1 MFPYRKQNK
10 PYYNNKPWLTNA
22 LKESIKTKNKL
33 FVARNKGNNSEER
46 TAGYKAYRNR
56 LHHLLRTAERQY
68 YQDLIMQHK
77 DNIKKSWQ
85 VIKSII
91 NKRKYCPV
99 NLKFKYNGDVISD
112 GKTVANKFNKFF
124 VNVGESLANEIPSI
138 DRCPSEY
145 IKVEISENFS
155 VSAVTEDEID
165 KIICNFKDSAA
176 GWDDLRPRIMKLIK
190 SCKKRPLAHICN
202 RSFVTGIFPS
212 ELKIANVVPIF
223 KSGDDMVFSNYRPVS
238 VLPVLSKILERLMY
252 NQLILYLNRHD
263 LLYEYQFGF
272 QKGKSTHMA
281 LITLIDKIS
290 EALDQGELVIGILLD
305 FSKAFDTVDHGI
317 LLKKLE
323 LYGVK
328 DTALKWFDSYLTNR
342 LQYVTYNNIK
352 SDKEKVKCGVPQ
364 GSILGP
370 LPFLLYINDLTTVST
385 TSLSVLFADDTNIFM
400 SGKNLPSMAMA
411 LNEQLTAIYEWLC
424 CNKLLLNVLKT
435 HYMIFTQRNKKVN
448 DISLYINNVSI
459 ERVYV
464 TKFLGVQIDSQL
476 NWKNHIEYTC
486 KKLCKC
492 IGILSKARRK
502 LQKSSL
508 ISLYYSFA
516 FPYFI
521 YCNHVWGNTYQT
533 NLNNAV
539 LVQKRLIRIITCSP
553 FRAHTEPLMFAN
565 RLMSLSNINVY
576 MTCIFVYQ
584 CLDGCTPDIFND
596 FYASNRNVHDHETRQ
611 ACDLHVPYG
620 RLDIR
625 RNSMKI
631 HGANMWNSIPEN
643 IKKSDSINVFKQRL
657 RNYLLDRNNIH

>member
-1 MFPYRKQNK
+1 
-10 PYYNNKPWLTNA
+10 
-22 LKESIKTKNKL
+22 
-33 FVARNKGNNSEER
+33 
-46 TAGYKAYRNR
+46 
-56 LHHLLRTAERQY
+56 
-68 YQDLIMQHK
+68 
-77 DNIKKSWQ
+77 
-85 VIKSII
+85 
-91 NKRKYCPV
+91 
-99 NLKFKYNGDVISD
+99 
-112 GKTVANKFNKFF
+112 
-124 VNVGESLANEIPSI
+124 
-138 DRCPSEY
+138 
-145 IKVEISENFS
+145 
-155 VSAVTEDEID
+155 
-165 KIICNFKDSAA
+165 
-176 GWDDLRPRIMKLIK
+176 
-190 SCKKRPLAHICN
+190 
-202 RSFVTGIFPS
+202 
-212 ELKIANVVPIF
+212 
-223 KSGDDMVFSNYRPVS
+223 MVF
-238 VLPVLSKILERLMY
+238 
-252 NQLILYLNRHD
+252 
-263 LLYEYQFGF
+263 F
-272 QKGKSTHMA
+272 
-281 LITLIDKIS
+281 
-290 EALDQGELVIGILLD
+290 
-305 FSKAFDTVDHGI
+305 
-317 LLKKLE
+317 LKKLE

-352 SDKEKVKCGVPQ
+352 SDKENVKCGVPQ

-370 LPFLLYINDLTTVST
+370 LLFLLYINDLTTVST

-424 CNKLLLNVLKT
+424 CNKLSLNVLKT

-448 DISLYINNVSI
+448 DICLYINNVSI

-502 LQKSSL
+502 LQKSFL

-516 FPYFI
+516 FPYFS
-521 YCNHVWGNTYQT
+521 YCNHVWGNTYLT

-539 LVQKRLIRIITCSP
+539 IVQKKLIRIITCSP

-565 RLMSLSNINVY
+565 RLMSLSNINFY

-584 CLDGCTPDIFND
+584 CLDGCAPDIFND
-596 FYASNRNVHDHETRQ
+596 FCASNRNVHDHETRQ

-643 IKKSDSINVFKQRL
+643 IKKIRFYKCIQAEAAQLSIRQEQHPLGRSSSRWVIQGHELMVADQLSWRPLFFNVSK
-657 RNYLLDRNNIH
+657 

>member
-1 MFPYRKQNK
+1 M
-10 PYYNNKPWLTNA
+10 
-22 LKESIKTKNKL
+22 
-33 FVARNKGNNSEER
+33 
-46 TAGYKAYRNR
+46 
-56 LHHLLRTAERQY
+56 
-68 YQDLIMQHK
+68 
-77 DNIKKSWQ
+77 
-85 VIKSII
+85 IKSII
-91 NKRKYCPV
+91 NKRKYCLV
-99 NLKFKYNGDVISD
+99 NLKSKYNGDVISD

-145 IKVEISENFS
+145 IKVEISENFF
-155 VSAVTEDEID
+155 VSAVTEDEIG

-176 GWDDLRPRIMKLIK
+176 GWDDLRPRIMKLIQ
-190 SCKKRPLAHICN
+190 SCIKRPLAHICN
-202 RSFVTGIFPS
+202 RSFMTGIFPS
-212 ELKIANVVPIF
+212 ELKIADVVPIF

-252 NQLILYLNRHD
+252 NRLILYINRHD

-272 QKGKSTHMA
+272 QKGKSTHMT

-290 EALDQGELVIGILLD
+290 EALDQGELVIGIFLD
-305 FSKAFDTVDHGI
+305 FSKAFDTVHHGI

-328 DTALKWFDSYLTNR
+328 DTALKWFDSYLINR

-364 GSILGP
+364 GSIWGP
-370 LPFLLYINDLTTVST
+370 LLFLLYINDLTTVST

-424 CNKLLLNVLKT
+424 CNKLSLNVLKT

-476 NWKNHIEYTC
+476 NLKNHIEYTC
-486 KKLCKC
+486 NKLRKC

-521 YCNHVWGNTYQT
+521 NCNHVWGNTYQT

-539 LVQKRLIRIITCSP
+539 LVQKKLIRIITCSP
-553 FRAHTEPLMFAN
+553 FRAHTETLMFAN
-565 RLMSLSNINVY
+565 RLMSLSNINFIWHVY
-576 MTCIFVYQ
+576 LCISAWMDVPLIYSMISMPVTEM
-584 CLDGCTPDIFND
+584 CMIMKH
-596 FYASNRNVHDHETRQ
+596 AK
-611 ACDLHVPYG
+611 HVTYMFHMVG
-620 RLDIR
+620 LI
-625 RNSMKI
+625 SAEIVWKYMEQICGTQFQK
-631 HGANMWNSIPEN
+631 